1 MKSYN
6 ECGVGISLPLTP
18 IEEFNVVSI
27 RGTPEIDI
35 DKYELRID
43 GLVENLFAL
52 IYSDFFLLSYPAKKC

>member
-1 MKSYN
+1 MHKTDVMKTN
-6 ECGVGISLPLTP
+6 TLLLTP
-18 IEEFNVVSI
+18 TEDLNVI
-27 RGTPEIDI
+27 NMKKNPEMNI